1 VAYPGPEFD
10 LNQQTGRRCT
20 SFPSKIRRRATTLS
34 FPAGPMTSSLLR
46 HRPSSSP
53 AETILSFPA
62 AATPSSSRD
71 GEPDLPL
78 ADDTL
83 LLPRSGWRCPSSG
96 ISARGSG
103 VGVRGSSR
111 GTAAQARIDAR
122 RPWLQGVCGL
132 ILAATSDSWSR
143 AG

>member
-1 VAYPGPEFD
+1 VAYPSPEFD

-20 SFPSKIRRRATTLS
+20 SFPSKIRWHTVTPS
-34 FPAGPMTSSLLR
+34 FPAGPTTSSLSR

-53 AETILSFPA
+53 TETTLSFPA
-62 AATPSSSRD
+62 AATPSSSRN

-78 ADDTL
+78 AGDAL

-103 VGVRGSSR
+103 VGVHGLSR
-111 GTAAQARIDAR
+111 GTAAQARIDAC
-122 RPWLQGVCGL
+122 RPRLQGVCVW
-132 ILAATSDSWSR
+132 THSSSNQ
-143 AG
+143 